1 MVREHLAYN
10 RTLIRGIIEWAWG
23 RSRHRAWILPCPRM
37 RMRSAYYGSPVAAW
51 FLTTLLLGQWVALSS
66 VEIFLALSMTR

>member
-1 MVREHLAYN
+1 
-10 RTLIRGIIEWAWG
+10 
-23 RSRHRAWILPCPRM
+23 
-37 RMRSAYYGSPVAAW
+37 MRSAYYGSPVAAW